1 METNGTG
8 GENGMNEESILGT
21 VKKALGIE
29 QDVDAFDE
37 ALVMHINTAL
47 SVLTQLGVGPEDG
60 LYITGNDVSWKQLIG
75 DNCLLSLVKTY
86 ICQKVRLIFDPPM
99 TSSVLDAMER
109 NLKEAEWRILA
120 VTDIPADSTD
130 AAECVDREARA
141 EIAEHKANSNIHHTT
156 EEIEKM
162 IDDVD
167 TIHGTL

>member
-1 METNGTG
+1 
-8 GENGMNEESILGT
+8 MNEESILGT
-21 VKKALGIE
+21 VKKALGIG

-37 ALVMHINTAL
+37 SLVMHINTAL
-47 SVLTQLGVGPEDG
+47 SVLTQLGVGPQDG
-60 LYITGNDVSWKQLIG
+60 LYIAGNDVSWKQLIG

-86 ICQKVRLIFDPPM
+86 VCQKVRLIFDPPL

-120 VTDIPADSTD
+120 VTDIPADDPD

-141 EIAEHKANSNIHHTT
+141 EIAEHTANSDIHHTA